1 MGDASGISH
10 RLEFHHQEIAMA
22 RQQAVHELE
31 QGDIKLPDTGR
42 PVVRST
48 KGVISSGHYLTSMAG
63 MRMLLNGGNAF
74 DAMAAAGFAAAVIE
88 PIASYSLAAEGVF
101 MLYDAASDEMLS
113 LSGQGVAPGLATADF
128 YKSRGMDRIPTGP
141 GDKAHFSFT
150 VPGIVEAFIS
160 LLERYGCMPIDQ
172 VLAPAIDYAENGIP
186 HYEYMLER
194 LKSPSTP
201 QQFDLYPPGGWDVFF
216 DNKQVPQPGSLL
228 VQPGLA
234 NTLKAM
240 ASAGGSSDRIA
251 GLQAARDVFYKG
263 SIAKTIVESSARVG
277 GILSMDDLANYK
289 SQFGE
294 PISSTFAG
302 HEILGHDS
310 WSQGPMVQQS
320 LNILENFDLEAMG
333 HNTPEYIHTVTETL
347 KLVFGDREAF
357 YADPD
362 FAEIPIDGLLS
373 KEYAAERA
381 QLLDPEGA
389 YPEQPAPGDPWRY
402 SKGNGVVPAAVAVAA
417 SGNGASD
424 SSSHEGTTH
433 VSVLDDKGNMVCGT
447 ISGGA
452 FSKSVFFPE
461 LGCCLSTRIEMFNC
475 EEGHPNVVKPGK
487 RPRTTLINYMA
498 RKDGQPVMT
507 IGCPGGDNQA
517 QADVQLVL
525 NVLVFG
531 MNPQEA
537 VEAPRF
543 ASQSVV
549 NSFYPHTYL
558 PGRLDL
564 EPSIPES
571 TADALRAM
579 GHDIDRAANCGLG
592 ATVSVRDPKTGH
604 LSTGGDPRRA
614 CYAIGL

>member
-1 MGDASGISH
+1 
-10 RLEFHHQEIAMA
+10 MA
-22 RQQAVHELE
+22 RQQAVHNLE
-31 QGDIKLPDTGR
+31 QGDVQLPDTGR

-74 DAMAAAGFAAAVIE
+74 DAITAAGVAAAVVE

-101 MLYDAASDEMLS
+101 MLYDSASGDLLS
-113 LSGQGVAPGLATADF
+113 LSGQGVAPGKATAEF
-128 YKSRGMDRIPTGP
+128 YKSQGLDRIPTGP
-141 GDKAHFSFT
+141 GKQAHLSFT
-150 VPGIVEAFIS
+150 VPGIVDAYIS
-160 LLERYGCMPIDQ
+160 LLERYGSLPIGQ

-186 HYEYMLER
+186 NYEYMLNR
-194 LKSPSTP
+194 LHSSTTHV
-201 QQFDLYPPGGWDVFF
+201 QFDNYPPGGWDVFF
-216 DNKQVPQPGSLL
+216 DNKQVPEPGSLL

-240 ASAGGSSDRIA
+240 ASAAGSSDRVA

-263 SIAKTIVESSARVG
+263 SIAKTIVDSSAKVG

-294 PISSTFAG
+294 PVSSTFAG
-302 HEILGHDS
+302 HEILGHDT
-310 WSQGPMVQQS
+310 WTQGPMLQQT
-320 LNILENFDLEAMG
+320 LNILEHFDLKAMG
-333 HNTPEYIHTVTETL
+333 HNSPEYIHTVSEAL
-347 KLVFGDREAF
+347 KLVFGDREAY
-357 YADPD
+357 YADPG
-362 FAEIPIDGLLS
+362 FAEVPIDGLLS

-381 QLLDPEGA
+381 GLIDPERA
-389 YPEQPAPGDPWRY
+389 LSQQAAPGDPWKF
-402 SKGNGVVPAAVAVAA
+402 SQGNGAVPAAAIAA
-417 SGNGASD
+417 TSNGASDD

-433 VSVLDDKGNMVCGT
+433 VSVLDDQGNMVCGT

-452 FSKSVFFPE
+452 FAKSVFFPD
-461 LGCCLSTRIEMFNC
+461 LGCTLSTRIEMFNC
-475 EEGHPNVVKPGK
+475 EEGHPNVVEPGK
-487 RPRTTLINYMA
+487 RPRTTLINYVV

-525 NVLVFG
+525 NTLVFG
-531 MNPQEA
+531 MDPQQA
-537 VEAPRF
+537 IEAPRF

-564 EPSIPES
+564 EEGIPES
-571 TADALRAM
+571 TADALRAR
-579 GHDIDRAANCGLG
+579 GHDIARAVNCGMG

-614 CYAIGL
+614 CYAMGL

>member
-1 MGDASGISH
+1 
-10 RLEFHHQEIAMA
+10 MA

-31 QGDIKLPDTGR
+31 QGDINLPETGR
-42 PVVRST
+42 PVVRSA

-74 DAMAAAGFAAAVIE
+74 DAIAAAGFAAAVIE

-101 MLYDAASDEMLS
+101 MLYDSASGEMLS
-113 LSGQGVAPGLATADF
+113 LSGQGVAPGKATADF
-128 YKSRGMDRIPTGP
+128 YKSQGLDRIPTGP
-141 GDKAHFSFT
+141 GKQAHLSFT
-150 VPGIVEAFIS
+150 VPGIVDAYIS
-160 LLERYGCMPIDQ
+160 LVERFGSMTIDQ

-186 HYEYMLER
+186 NYEYMLER
-194 LKSPSTP
+194 LKSRTTAE
-201 QQFDLYPPGGWDVFF
+201 QFDNYPPGGWDVFY
-216 DNKQVPQPGSLL
+216 DNSPL

-234 NTLKAM
+234 KTLKAM
-240 ASAGGSSDRIA
+240 SSAAVPGDRAA

-263 SIAKTIVESSARVG
+263 SIAKTIVDSSARVG
-277 GILSMDDLANYK
+277 GILSMEDLANYR
-289 SQFGE
+289 SQFGA
-294 PISSTFAG
+294 PVSTTFAG

-310 WSQGPMVQQS
+310 WSQGPMVQQT
-320 LNILENFDLEAMG
+320 LNILENFDLKAMG
-333 HNTPEYIHTVTETL
+333 HNTPEYIHTVAEAL

-362 FAEIPIDGLLS
+362 FAEVPIEGLLS

-389 YPEQPAPGDPWRY
+389 YPEQRPPGDPWKY
-402 SKGNGVVPAAVAVAA
+402 SKGNGVVPTAVMGAA
-417 SGNGASD
+417 SGNNVSDD

-433 VSVLDDKGNMVCGT
+433 VSVLDGQGNMVCGT
-447 ISGGA
+447 ISGGS

-461 LGCCLSTRIEMFNC
+461 LGCALSTRIEMFNC
-475 EEGHPNVVKPGK
+475 EEGHPNVVEPGK
-487 RPRTTLINYMA
+487 RPRTTLINYLA

-517 QADVQLVL
+517 QANVQLML
-525 NVLVFG
+525 NVLIFG
-531 MNPQEA
+531 MDPQQA

-564 EPSIPES
+564 EPGISES
-571 TADALRAM
+571 TAEALNAM
-579 GHDIDRAANCGLG
+579 GHEIARAVNCGLG
-592 ATVSVRDPKTGH
+592 ATVSVRDPQTGY

-614 CYAIGL
+614 CYAMGL

>member
-1 MGDASGISH
+1 
-10 RLEFHHQEIAMA
+10 MA

-31 QGDIKLPDTGR
+31 QGDINLPETGR
-42 PVVRST
+42 PVVRSA

-74 DAMAAAGFAAAVIE
+74 DAIAAAGFAAAVIE

-101 MLYDAASDEMLS
+101 MLYDSASGEMLS
-113 LSGQGVAPGLATADF
+113 LSGQGVAPGKATADF
-128 YKSRGMDRIPTGP
+128 YKSQGLDRIPTGP
-141 GDKAHFSFT
+141 GKQAHLSFT
-150 VPGIVEAFIS
+150 VPGIVDAYIS
-160 LLERYGCMPIDQ
+160 LVERFGSMTIDQ

-186 HYEYMLER
+186 NYEYMLER
-194 LKSPSTP
+194 LKSRTTAE
-201 QQFDLYPPGGWDVFF
+201 QFDNYPPGGWDVFY
-216 DNKQVPQPGSLL
+216 DNKQVPQPGSPL

-234 NTLKAM
+234 KTLKAM
-240 ASAGGSSDRIA
+240 SSAAVPGDRAA

-263 SIAKTIVESSARVG
+263 SIAKTIVDSSARVG
-277 GILSMDDLANYK
+277 GILSMEDLANYR
-289 SQFGE
+289 SQFGA
-294 PISSTFAG
+294 PVSTTFAG

-310 WSQGPMVQQS
+310 WSQGPMVQQT
-320 LNILENFDLEAMG
+320 LNILENFDLKAMG
-333 HNTPEYIHTVTETL
+333 HNTPEYIHTVAEAL

-362 FAEIPIDGLLS
+362 FAEVPIDGLLS

-389 YPEQPAPGDPWRY
+389 YPEQRPPGDPWKY
-402 SKGNGVVPAAVAVAA
+402 SKGNGVVPAAVMGAA
-417 SGNGASD
+417 SGNNVSDD

-433 VSVLDDKGNMVCGT
+433 VSVLDGQGNMVCGT
-447 ISGGA
+447 ISGGS

-461 LGCCLSTRIEMFNC
+461 LGCALSTRIEMFNC
-475 EEGHPNVVKPGK
+475 EEGHPNVVEPGK
-487 RPRTTLINYMA
+487 RPRTTLINYLA

-517 QADVQLVL
+517 QANVQLML
-525 NVLVFG
+525 NVLIFG
-531 MNPQEA
+531 MDPQQA

-564 EPSIPES
+564 EPGISES
-571 TADALRAM
+571 TAEALNAM
-579 GHDIDRAANCGLG
+579 GHEIARAVNCGLG
-592 ATVSVRDPKTGH
+592 ATVSVRDPQTGY

-614 CYAIGL
+614 CYAMGL

>member
-1 MGDASGISH
+1 
-10 RLEFHHQEIAMA
+10 MA

-31 QGDIKLPDTGR
+31 QGDINLPETGR

-74 DAMAAAGFAAAVIE
+74 DAIAAAGFAAAVIE

-113 LSGQGVAPGLATADF
+113 LSGQGVAPSLATAEF

-160 LLERYGCMPIDQ
+160 LLERYGSMPIDQ

-186 HYEYMLER
+186 HYEYMVER
-194 LKSPSTP
+194 LKSTTTT
-201 QQFDLYPPGGWDVFF
+201 QQFDQYPPGGWDVFF
-216 DNKQVPQPGSLL
+216 DNKEVPQPGVPL
-228 VQPGLA
+228 VQLGLA

-240 ASAGGSSDRIA
+240 ASAAVSGDRVA
-251 GLQAARDVFYKG
+251 GLQAAREVFYKG
-263 SIAKTIVESSARVG
+263 AIAKTIVDSSARVG

-289 SQFGE
+289 SQFSE
-294 PISSTFAG
+294 PVSSTFAG

-310 WSQGPMVQQS
+310 WSQGPMVQQT
-320 LNILENFDLEAMG
+320 LNILENFNLEAMG
-333 HNTPEYIHTVTETL
+333 HNSPEYIHTVAEAL
-347 KLVFGDREAF
+347 KLAFGDREAF
-357 YADPD
+357 YADPN
-362 FAEIPIDGLLS
+362 FAEVPIDGLLS
-373 KEYAAERA
+373 KEYAAKRA

-389 YPEQPAPGDPWRY
+389 YPEQRPPGDPWKY
-402 SKGNGVVPAAVAVAA
+402 SKGNGAVPAAASIAPLGAA
-417 SGNGASD
+417 SGNGAGD

-433 VSVLDDKGNMVCGT
+433 VSVLDAQGNMVCGT
-447 ISGGA
+447 ISGGS

-461 LGCCLSTRIEMFNC
+461 LGCALSTRIEMFNC
-475 EEGHPNVVKPGK
+475 EEGHPNVVEPGK
-487 RPRTTLINYMA
+487 RPRTTLINYLA
-498 RKDGQPVMT
+498 RKDGQAVMT

-517 QADVQLVL
+517 QANVQLIL

-531 MNPQEA
+531 MDPQQA

-564 EPSIPES
+564 EPGIPER
-571 TADALRAM
+571 TADTLRAM
-579 GHDIDRAANCGLG
+579 GHDIDRAVNCGLG
-592 ATVSVRDPKTGH
+592 ATVSVRDLRTGY

-614 CYAIGL
+614 CYAMGL